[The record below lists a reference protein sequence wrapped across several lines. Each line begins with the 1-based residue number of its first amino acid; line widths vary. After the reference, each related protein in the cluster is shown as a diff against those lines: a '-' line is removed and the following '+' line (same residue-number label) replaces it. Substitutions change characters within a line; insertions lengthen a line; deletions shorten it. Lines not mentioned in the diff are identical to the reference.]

1 MDRIGALALAF
12 GLALGLATALIPVMR
27 LLARRAGLVA
37 VPRDDRWHRAPIPRI
52 LIPDRD

>member
-12 GLALGLATALIPVMR
+12 GLALGLATALIPLMR